1 MPQQPLL
8 LEATELAKHYPAA
21 GARLGSRRNP
31 PALKAVDGVS
41 LHIRRGEVLG
51 LVGESG
57 SGKSTTGRMIA
68 GLEAPTAGTVRFA
81 GQPLES
87 LRSRELATIRRRIQY
102 VFQDPYASLNPWH
115 RIGAILEEPLHVHRL
130 GDRRER
136 AERVRTML
144 DVVGLPQS
152 SLDKFPHELSG
163 GQRQRV
169 GIARALMLQPELLV
183 LDEPVSAL
191 DVSVQSQILNLLK
204 ELQHEFSLTYLF
216 ISHDLNVVHY
226 MSDRVA
232 VMYFGRIVESAPVEQ
247 LYHSPRHPYTS
258 TLLSSIPL
266 QSPDQRSVPFV
277 LAGEPPDLYH
287 PPQGCAFHP
296 RCPLATDWCRQAAPP
311 SVTLSGA
318 DQLHEQH
325 HQVSC
330 HLYREE
336 EQR

>member
-8 LEATELAKHYPAA
+8 LEALELAKHYPAA
-21 GARLGSRRNP
+21 GPKVRFRRNQ

-68 GLEAPTAGTVRFA
+68 GLEAPTAGSVRFA
-81 GQPLES
+81 GQPLEA
-87 LRSRELATIRRRIQY
+87 LRSRELTAIRRRIQY
-102 VFQDPYASLNPWH
+102 VFQDPHASLNPWH
-115 RIGAILEEPLHVHRL
+115 RIGAILEEPLRVHRL

-136 AERVRTML
+136 AGRVRAML
-144 DVVGLPQS
+144 EVVGLPQS

-169 GIARALMLQPELLV
+169 GIARALMLQPDLLV

-191 DVSVQSQILNLLK
+191 DVSIQSQILNLLK

-216 ISHDLNVVHY
+216 ISHDLNVIHY

-232 VMYFGRIVESAPVEQ
+232 VMYFGRIIETAPVNA
-247 LYHSPRHPYTS
+247 LYNSPRHPYTS
-258 TLLSSIPL
+258 TLLSSIL
-266 QSPDQRSVPFV
+266 AESPDAQSVPFA
-277 LAGEPPDLYH
+277 LAGEPPDAFH

-296 RCPLATDWCRQAAPP
+296 RCPLATEGCRQAAPP
-311 SVTLSGA
+311 TVNVSGA
-318 DQLHEQH
+318 DPRHEQH
-325 HQVSC
+325 HHVTC

-336 EQR
+336 EIG